1 MQNTMS
7 QPARSLRLSTIFAP
21 SFASGSAFA
30 RVRFHT
36 AMSHPPFA
44 RRFAISNPMRPAPIQ
59 PILLPFV
66 PNLFGA
72 GSMTASTV
80 PTGTV
85 WPAST
90 RMAFTTPAVTDGT
103 SVVTLSVSTSKSGSS
118 AFTVSPT
125 FLYQF
130 ATVPSVTVSPSC
142 GMITSICFSVLAG
155 QAALHFGDD
164 PRHRRHHHV
173 LELVGRGQRY
183 VRGGDPDDRALELA
197 ENLLLDDRR
206 DFRAPAAQSRIL
218 LDGEHA
224 ARARRLG
231 EYRLRVER
239 HERSH
244 VDHGRVDSVGGE
256 RLGGFLRPGNHRG
269 ERDDRRVRARAQD
282 LGFSER
288 LDVLAVGHLALV
300 REQALVLEEHHRI
313 RVADRRGEQSLRV
326 GGSRG
331 RNHLDARD
339 RHRPVLDALRV
350 LRPEARARAVR
361 GADHERYGDL
371 PVAHGA

>member
-7 QPARSLRLSTIFAP
+7 HPARSFRRSTTLAP
-21 SFASGSAFA
+21 SLASGSAFA

-36 AMSHPPFA
+36 AMSQPPFA
-44 RRFAISNPMRPAPIQ
+44 RRFAISKPMRPAPIQ

-66 PNLFGA
+66 LNRFLLYFA
-72 GSMTASTV
+72 GSITASTV

-90 RMAFTTPAVTDGT
+90 RIAFTTPAVIEGT

-130 ATVPSVTVSPSC
+130 ATVPSVTVSPSW

-164 PRHRRHHHV
+164 ARHRRHHRV
-173 LELVGRGQRY
+173 LERVGRRQRH
-183 VRGGDPDDRALELA
+183 VRGGDADDRALELA

-206 DFRAPAAQSRIL
+206 DLRAPAAQPRVL

-231 EYRLRVER
+231 EYRLRIER

-256 RLGGFLRPGNHRG
+256 RLGGFLRPRNHRG
-269 ERDDRRVRARAQD
+269 ERDDRGVAARA
-282 LGFSER
+282 
-288 LDVLAVGHLALV
+288 
-300 REQALVLEEHHRI
+300 
-313 RVADRRGEQSLRV
+313 
-326 GGSRG
+326 
-331 RNHLDARD
+331 
-339 RHRPVLDALRV
+339 
-350 LRPEARARAVR
+350 
-361 GADHERYGDL
+361 
-371 PVAHGA
+371 